1 MYTLDKAKKEV
12 VAAIAAALP
21 PETAV
26 SADELVRPPQKD
38 MGDLSYPCFGLAKA
52 LKGNPAAFA
61 KDLASKL
68 APTGLVGEIRAVGP
82 YVNFFFHRA
91 AFATSVLED
100 VLGRSGEYGDAPKK
114 NGRVLIEYGS
124 PNTHKEIHVGHLRNF
139 SLGLSVVNL
148 TRASGLD
155 VVPVSYIGDIG
166 AHVAKCLWLYKQ
178 KRDEGEVPPENKGKY
193 LGNLYSEA
201 TKKLG
206 IILLKGGF
214 EVETTEWAVSKPG
227 SEGPITK
234 EEVEKAKD
242 EAKERKEKMKEEIA
256 EVQRKLES
264 RDPEWDALWKETRQW
279 SIDELNGIFNEL
291 GCFFER
297 MYFESEVEGPGKELV
312 QELRGRGIAKEGERG
327 ALIVDLEPEG
337 LGIFLVLKS
346 DGSALYSTKELAL
359 AVTKFED
366 YTAIDTSVHVV
377 DTRQSLYFKQFF
389 ATLKRMGFDKE
400 MHHLA
405 YEFVTLKEGAMS
417 SRKGNI
423 VTYEDFRDQ
432 MKEMAKTETRN
443 RRAEWSDEKVEETA
457 WAVAEGAMKFGM
469 LKQDTERPIV
479 FDMEE
484 ALSFDGFT
492 GPYIQYGH
500 ARLSSILAKAEGET
514 VSVCRASEDPAE
526 YALLRVVAD
535 FPEVVLRA
543 AETRK
548 PSLLAQYLFDLAQ
561 ESNAFYRDVHVLSA
575 EGEDRGRRLAIA
587 GAAKD
592 ALARGLA
599 LLGIKAPEEM

>member
-1 MYTLDKAKKEV
+1 MYTLDKAKKEI
-12 VAAIAAALP
+12 VAALAAALP
-21 PETAV
+21 SEIAV
-26 SADELVRPPQKD
+26 SDAELVKPPQKD

-52 LKGNPAAFA
+52 QKGNPAALA
-61 KDLASKL
+61 KDLAAKL
-68 APTGLVGEIRAVGP
+68 APAGLVGEIRAVGP

-100 VLGRSGEYGDAPKK
+100 VLGRAGEYGDAPKK

-139 SLGLSVVNL
+139 ALGLSVVNL
-148 TRASGLD
+148 TRAAGLD

-166 AHVAKCLWLYKQ
+166 AHVAKCLWALK
-178 KRDEGEVPPENKGKY
+178 KFHANEEPPAERGKF
-193 LGNLYSEA
+193 LGQIYAEA
-201 TKKLG
+201 TRK
-206 IILLKGGF
+206 
-214 EVETTEWAVSKPG
+214 VEEN
-227 SEGPITK
+227 
-234 EEVEKAKD
+234 
-242 EAKERKEKMKEEIA
+242 EAYKEEIA
-256 EVQRKLES
+256 DTQRKLEA

-312 QELRGRGIAKEGERG
+312 LELRGRGIAKEGERG
-327 ALIVDLEPEG
+327 AIIVDLEPEG

-359 AVTKFED
+359 AVKKFED

-423 VTYEDFRDQ
+423 VTYEDFRDA
-432 MKEMAKTETRN
+432 MKEMAGEESRKRHP
-443 RRAEWSDEKVEETA
+443 EWSDEKVAETG

-469 LKQDTERPIV
+469 LKQDTDRPIV

-492 GPYIQYGH
+492 GPYVQYSH
-500 ARLSSILAKAEGET
+500 ARLSSILAKADGET

-526 YALLRVVAD
+526 FALLRVVAD

-543 AETRK
+543 AEARK

-575 EGEDRGRRLAIA
+575 EGADRGRRLAIA
-587 GAAKD
+587 GAAKE
-592 ALARGLA
+592 ALARGLR